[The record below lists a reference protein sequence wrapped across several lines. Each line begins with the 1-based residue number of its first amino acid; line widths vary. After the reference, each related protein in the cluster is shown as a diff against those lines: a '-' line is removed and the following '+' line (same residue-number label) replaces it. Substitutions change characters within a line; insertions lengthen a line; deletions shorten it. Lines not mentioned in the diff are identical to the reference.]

1 MKVIYQVYIFEKSNI
16 PYDYHDLIKDLL
28 EVDNEFVNS
37 CVEGIIQHQKEI
49 TRLADQYLDGWKM
62 SRLNKVDQ
70 AIISLGIYELKYTDT
85 PSVVAINEAIELS
98 KRYSDSKVTKMINA
112 VLDGIYHNEEDYA
125 G

>member
-16 PYDYHDLIKDLL
+16 PYDHHDLIKDLL

>member
-85 PSVVAINEAIELS
+85 PSVVVINEAIELS